1 MLPAFLTTIFF
12 SLSVIFATRSARL
25 LGTATANLGRTLVA
39 LCLLGLW
46 AHVMGSGLA
55 GKSFIWFFI
64 SGCVGYGPG
73 DFALFQSLTRIGPRL
88 TVIFAQCLAAPFAAV
103 IERVWLGT
111 TMSCMEMLCG
121 AVILLG
127 VFMVLAP
134 GTHLPAERGKL
145 SAGALFGVIA
155 GLGQAGGAVLS
166 RKANEVA
173 LATGMHVDGGTAAYQ
188 RMIGGV
194 LVTAV
199 IYALAKS
206 ALFPS
211 AAEVPPSERR
221 RGWMWMLLNGVT
233 GPSLGVACYQWAL
246 LGAPSGVV
254 LPIVATT
261 PVATMPLAYLMDGDR
276 PSRRS
281 IVGGVIAVAGSV
293 ALALV
298 R

>member
-1 MLPAFLTTIFF
+1 
-12 SLSVIFATRSARL
+12 
-25 LGTATANLGRTLVA
+25 
-39 LCLLGLW
+39 
-46 AHVMGSGLA
+46 
-55 GKSFIWFFI
+55 
-64 SGCVGYGPG
+64 
-73 DFALFQSLTRIGPRL
+73 
-88 TVIFAQCLAAPFAAV
+88 
-103 IERVWLGT
+103 
-111 TMSCMEMLCG
+111 
-121 AVILLG
+121 
-127 VFMVLAP
+127 MVLSP

-145 SAGALFGVIA
+145 LAGALFGVIA

-206 ALFPS
+206 ALFAA
-211 AAEVPPSERR
+211 AAEAPPSERR
-221 RGWMWMLLNGVT
+221 KGWMWMLLNGVT

-246 LGAPSGVV
+246 SVAPSGVV

-281 IVGGVIAVAGSV
+281 IIGGVIAVAGSV